1 MKAEPVS
8 SMEIPAKLWYPVIE
22 TRKSRRRYDNQ
33 PLTTEQIERL
43 KYVCNNFRPFSSARV
58 RLVNQSADKILKGV
72 IGSYG
77 KIKGAP
83 AFFVFI
89 GDKRDPLVQEQLGY
103 TGEGIILE
111 AEALQLNTCWV
122 GGFFS
127 LKAVRTLI
135 DINEKE
141 AVIAVAPIG
150 VAPERYSFE
159 ERLLT
164 AFGLTHKRKPLSEL
178 TIGLNERGWP
188 DWIKAAL
195 YAARLAPSAVN
206 RQPWRFHVKPDSITI
221 STDGGETKRDWV
233 MSKRFDCGIAM
244 LHIEVAALAHNVKG
258 FWEFL
263 DPPLVAKFIVKS

>member
-1 MKAEPVS
+1 MKAEPMS

-263 DPPLVAKFIVKS
+263 DPPLVAKFIVQ

>member
-1 MKAEPVS
+1 MKTDPTS

-33 PLTTEQIERL
+33 PLTIEQIERL
-43 KYVCNNFRPFSSARV
+43 KYVCNNFRPFSSSRV
-58 RLVNQSADKILKGV
+58 GLVNQSADKILKGV

-89 GDKRDPLVQEQLGY
+89 GDKRDPKVQEELGY

-111 AEALQLNTCWV
+111 AEAMRLNTCWV

-178 TIGLNERGWP
+178 TIGLNEWEWP

-221 STDGGETKRDWV
+221 STDGGELKRDLV

-263 DPPLVAKFIVKS
+263 DPPLVAKFIVQ